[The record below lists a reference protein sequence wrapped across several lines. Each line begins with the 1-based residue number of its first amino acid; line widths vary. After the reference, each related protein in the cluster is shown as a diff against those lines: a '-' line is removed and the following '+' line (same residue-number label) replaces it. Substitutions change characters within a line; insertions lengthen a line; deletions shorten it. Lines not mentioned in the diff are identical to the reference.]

1 VLTLTVTNISLM
13 GSVLLS
19 VNLILVL
26 VISHRVARL
35 LMKGT
40 EPWRAILATTSLVP
54 LVIWFSTLSLGIAGL
69 LGPISI
75 TLLLGFLA
83 TGSFVVHSSL
93 ARNGGPPAET
103 NLPTQEP
110 DWKTHLAV
118 AALTGALFPLVAKL
132 LVRGNGMSPEDL
144 DYHGPFAAN
153 AILTGGFDGSN
164 LYWMNYFPFNADVVS
179 LWPFLLSGTDGSG
192 ALAGVFWS
200 AFLAVSGICLVRA
213 SGGSWAQGILT
224 GAILT
229 SSLVV
234 AGEAQRFVSPELA
247 GTAMTVAAI
256 AFLIPRQINSHRV
269 FHAPSLVLA
278 GLLVGWAAGAKV
290 FFLHIS
296 VLIALWI
303 LFADHRGT
311 PGKER
316 LRAVVWF
323 VLAATCTGSYW
334 YIRTFLL
341 SGNPF
346 FPSEFGPFDGPFK
359 SSLVW
364 KTTFLGKIFTEDLGA
379 DRPLSVLALYTR
391 WPIALF
397 VLCAIGYGWTL
408 MRGILARGEIG
419 VPGRGILVLILLTGT
434 ISTIAFPLLP
444 FSGSVDAPDAAFV
457 AIPRY
462 LVLPFTMGVLAFALT
477 LGRTNAGFLLGL
489 CAVIV
494 SFAEMRAVYGFAIAC
509 GVFAALRW
517 TPVLKLRIPGRRLW
531 AAALIAFVAG
541 IALWVPYITR
551 VADTR
556 AYSQV
561 YFDEFW
567 GDCWKSLE
575 TLPPGSRLAWF
586 GPSNEY
592 YPLYGRRLHL
602 EPVAVEEDGT
612 LHLPLHE
619 QWRTNRTKV
628 RWWEHAAI
636 PDAAT
641 LLENLQ
647 TNEIR
652 YVLLQKRP
660 DGWPEQ
666 DRLLASTGKAAVVYE
681 DQANRIRLIDHDA
694 VRRSRSVVSSGR

>member
-1 VLTLTVTNISLM
+1 M
-13 GSVLLS
+13 GSILLS
-19 VNLILVL
+19 INLIFVL
-26 VISHRVARL
+26 VISFRVARL
-35 LMKGT
+35 LMRGT
-40 EPWRAILATTSLVP
+40 EPWRAILGTTALIP
-54 LVIWFSTLSLGIAGL
+54 LVIWLSILLLGTAGL
-69 LGPISI
+69 LSPVNI
-75 TLLLGFLA
+75 TLMLGFLA
-83 TGSFVVHSSL
+83 LGSFVVRPSL
-93 ARNGGPPAET
+93 AKGADPPAET
-103 NLPTQEP
+103 TLPVRDA
-110 DWKTHLAV
+110 DWKSHLAV
-118 AALTGALFPLVAKL
+118 AALAGALLPLVGKL

-192 ALAGVFWS
+192 ALAGVFWL
-200 AFLAVSGICLVRA
+200 ALLAVSGISLVRA
-213 SGGSWAQGILT
+213 SGGSWAQGFLT
-224 GAILT
+224 SALMT

-234 AGEAQRFVSPELA
+234 AGEAQRLVSPELA

-256 AFLIPRQINSHRV
+256 ALLIPRQINSHRV
-269 FHAPSLVLA
+269 FHTPSLVLA

-290 FFLHIS
+290 LFLHVS
-296 VLIALWI
+296 VLITLWI
-303 LFADHRGT
+303 LLADHRGT

-316 LRAVVWF
+316 WRAVVWF

-359 SSLVW
+359 SALVW
-364 KTTFLGKIFTEDLGA
+364 KTTFLAKIFAEDLGA
-379 DRPLSVLALYTR
+379 DRPLSVLAGYLR
-391 WPIALF
+391 WPVALF

-408 MRGILARGEIG
+408 LRGILARGEIG
-419 VPGRGILVLILLTGT
+419 VPGRGVLVLILLTGT
-434 ISTIAFPLLP
+434 ISTVAFPLLP
-444 FSGSVDAPDAAFV
+444 FSGSVDAPDALFV

-489 CAVIV
+489 GAVVV
-494 SFAEMRAVYGFAIAC
+494 SFVEMRAAYSFGIAC
-509 GVFAALRW
+509 ATFVALRW
-517 TPVLKLRIPGRRLW
+517 TPILKMRAPGRRLRV
-531 AAALIAFVAG
+531 AAFVAMVAG
-541 IALWVPYITR
+541 VALWVPYITR
-551 VADTR
+551 VADARTFNQM
-556 AYSQV
+556 Y
-561 YFDEFW
+561 YDEFW

-575 TLPPGSRLAWF
+575 TLPPGSRMAWF

-602 EPVAVEEDGT
+602 VPVAVEEDGT
-612 LHLPLHE
+612 LHRPLHE
-619 QWRTNRTKV
+619 QWRTHRAEV

-647 TNEIR
+647 ESEVQ

-660 DGWPEQ
+660 EGWPKQ
-666 DRLLASTGKAAVVYE
+666 DRLLASTGKTVVVYE
-681 DQANRIRLIDHDA
+681 DQANKIRLIRNNALPD
-694 VRRSRSVVSSGR
+694 SQSVVSSGR